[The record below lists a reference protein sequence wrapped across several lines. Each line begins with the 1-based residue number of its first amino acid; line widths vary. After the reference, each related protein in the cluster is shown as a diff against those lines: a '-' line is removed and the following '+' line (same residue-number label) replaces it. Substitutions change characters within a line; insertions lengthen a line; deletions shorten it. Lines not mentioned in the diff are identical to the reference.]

1 MEDSSKLP
9 INRVD
14 YLDDK
19 IDEIYTSISDV
30 DAHVNTLDETL
41 TKRINEVDS
50 EILPG
55 DICYSFRT
63 SKIGWLLCN
72 GQAVSRT
79 DYKDLFEV
87 IGTTYGGGDGSTTF
101 NIPNCSGKF
110 LQMDT
115 SKTIGT
121 SVEPGLPNITGNFF
135 VGNIQYQSGNEYG
148 GSVNGAFTRTN
159 GSGVQGASWTAR
171 GTTYNFNASRS
182 NAIYGKS
189 TTVQP
194 PAIVVNYFIKY

>member
-14 YLDDK
+14 YLDEK
-19 IDEIYTSISDV
+19 IDEIYSTIDIV
-30 DAHVNTLDETL
+30 VKDLNTTNEKLD
-41 TKRINEVDS
+41 IVDS

-63 SKIGWLLCN
+63 SKTGWLLCN

-101 NIPNCSGKF
+101 NVPNCSGKF

-121 SVEPGLPNITGNFF
+121 SVAAGLPNI
-135 VGNIQYQSGNEYG
+135 S
-148 GSVNGAFTRTN
+148 GSVGQSYQLPKLW
-159 GSGVQGASWTAR
+159 GWW
-171 GTTYNFNASRS
+171 
-182 NAIYGKS
+182 
-189 TTVQP
+189 
-194 PAIVVNYFIKY
+194 

>member
-115 SKTIGT
+115 SKSIGT
-121 SVEPGLPNITGNFF
+121 NVVAGLPNITGTFD
-135 VGNIQYQSGNEYG
+135 GNTDDGSTHKTGPFYIHSTTGTGANG
-148 GSVNGAFTRTN
+148 GSGA
-159 GSGVQGASWTAR
+159 GVIG
-171 GTTYNFNASRS
+171 FDASRS

-194 PAIVVNYFIKY
+194 PAMIVNYFIKY